1 MSKKKHR
8 KYDEYALLNYGS
20 NYDDCFEEDTYYDDT
35 PPLSSYTPQ
44 VDSDEDSYVDIPTID
59 VPRNKKARAVRAF
72 ANRIAGDCHVKVL
85 EHKELLFYDEEAFC
99 YTPISAPLV
108 FVQQVL
114 GTKVWNLTQKDMGD
128 IVQALFSTPDIQI
141 TAEDVNADPYRINCL
156 SGDLDWQTGQLREH
170 SNQKLY
176 TYCVDAC
183 YLMPDAR
190 QGCPVF
196 DQFCATSLQND
207 PAKR

>member
-20 NYDDCFEEDTYYDDT
+20 DYDDCFEEDTYYDDT

-85 EHKELLFYDEEAFC
+85 EHKELLFYDKKAFC

-114 GTKVWNLTQKDMGD
+114 GTKV
-128 IVQALFSTPDIQI
+128 
-141 TAEDVNADPYRINCL
+141 
-156 SGDLDWQTGQLREH
+156 
-170 SNQKLY
+170 
-176 TYCVDAC
+176 
-183 YLMPDAR
+183 
-190 QGCPVF
+190 
-196 DQFCATSLQND
+196 
-207 PAKR
+207 